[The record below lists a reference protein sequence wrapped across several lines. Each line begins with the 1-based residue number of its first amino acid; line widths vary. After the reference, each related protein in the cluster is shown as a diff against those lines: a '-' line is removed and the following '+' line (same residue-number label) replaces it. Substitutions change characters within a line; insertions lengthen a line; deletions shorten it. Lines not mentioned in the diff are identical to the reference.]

1 MQLVDIMMTAF
12 LGNKNPSNS
21 VIEGL
26 ALLSE
31 EESAREILRKRSE
44 EFFQTTQSLS
54 QTNRAQENLTSA
66 QSMASGLATIIL
78 NLKPLVIPYELRFDN
93 GRRRR
98 VQASTYHTPR

>member
-31 EESAREILRKRSE
+31 EEFAREILRKRSE

-66 QSMASGLATIIL
+66 QSMYGLWTRDHY
-78 NLKPLVIPYELRFDN
+78 P
-93 GRRRR
+93 
-98 VQASTYHTPR
+98 QS